1 MRIKK
6 IFGVLFLCFFYFT
19 ALAQQGGIS
28 INTNNTS
35 LEKIFS
41 QLEAEH
47 NYLFSFKKEDIENIR
62 VSINAEKKDIHSLLT
77 ELLINTRLEFEIVG
91 DNYIILK
98 KSKKP
103 DPRSVIPSYTDHSPG
118 NYINELCGSVV
129 DSFTQQ
135 PLAYASIYFKKTN
148 RGNYALPDGSFK
160 FSSDLQKNDTV
171 VVSYAG
177 YKEKYFPADI
187 FFKKPC
193 PKIQLNYYDFGD
205 DFIVVTDYLTDGID
219 LGDNGAATILR
230 PNRIGVLPGQAEPDI
245 FTTIQFLPGINSSR
259 GESSNFNVRGG
270 AADQNLLLWEGI
282 PIYHA
287 SHYFGMISAFNP
299 YIIDK
304 IKIYRGG
311 FGPEYGGR
319 ASSVIDME
327 SADSDLKESSFGAG
341 VNFLNAY
348 THGQVAAPN
357 NNLTFVYSLRRS
369 ISDMW
374 RSPTFENITNRNLQG
389 FVNIPP
395 PSPNGQNIPRV
406 SDAFNFVDSHFK
418 LAAQVSSKDKI
429 SGSFFYTVNDFD
441 DRIVNPNREQ
451 EQLDIL
457 DLKSNGGSIK
467 WERNWSERFTSEV
480 LAVSTLYDYDYSYE
494 INELESS
501 PSSNRFGHKFNTLK
515 ERHLN
520 FSNTYRFKN
529 NHRIN
534 FGYQFINYDVFY
546 DINHQ
551 KGNRTLE
558 SQRRDVNS
566 NTNALY
572 GEFSSSQ
579 EQRTGIDVGIR
590 VNRFEKRNKNY
601 ASPRLRLWHNLS
613 DDWRLQFNAGKHY
626 QFVSQL
632 VEFKGD
638 ILGIETPI
646 WVMANDKSV
655 PVLDATQYQLG
666 LIYHKKAWVVD
677 LQFFAKET
685 SGLTSLA
692 TGFDPSPRNFDIGTA
707 SSRGVDLLVKKR
719 WKDVR
724 VWASY
729 SLSKTEYNFPTF
741 MTDSFFPSPFDQ
753 RHVFNLAS
761 QLNIGDFQCS
771 LGFSLA
777 SGTPYSVMN
786 DINKGEDAQGDELFL
801 PVYANFNDQNL
812 PLQHHLDASFL
823 YNFRSKKD
831 KKFKA
836 VVGISFF
843 NIYDQEN
850 LYSREYFIDNPPG
863 GGLNDVKISIDD
875 QSSLG
880 FTPNAVVRLEW

>member
-1 MRIKK
+1 MCIKK
-6 IFGVLFLCFFYFT
+6 IFGVLFLCFFYFI
-19 ALAQQGGIS
+19 ALAQRGDLS
-28 INTNNTS
+28 INANNTPLDKIINE
-35 LEKIFS
+35 LET
-41 QLEAEH
+41 EY
-47 NYLFSFKKEDIENIR
+47 NYLFSFKKEDVKNIQ
-62 VSINAEKKDIHSLLT
+62 VSINVEKKDIHALLT
-77 ELLINTRLEFEIVG
+77 ALLQNTELEFEIV
-91 DNYIILK
+91 
-98 KSKKP
+98 S
-103 DPRSVIPSYTDHSPG
+103 G
-118 NYINELCGSVV
+118 NYVIIKKRVLNDARGISPPSRYQFQNSHNFCGSVV
-129 DSFTQQ
+129 DSLTQQ
-135 PLAYASIYFKKTN
+135 SLAYASIHLKGVYGCGT
-148 RGNYALPDGSFK
+148 YSSADGTFG
-160 FSSDLQKNDTV
+160 FNCTLLENDTL
-171 VVSYAG
+171 VVSYVG
-177 YKEKYFPADI
+177 YKDSKIPVKHFLNT
-187 FFKKPC
+187 PC
-193 PKIQLNYYDFGD
+193 PKIHLNYYDFGD

-230 PNRIGVLPGQAEPDI
+230 PNRIGALPGQAEPDI

-304 IKIYRGG
+304 IKVYRGG

-319 ASSVIDME
+319 VSSVIDME
-327 SADSDLKESSFGAG
+327 SAGSELKESSFGAG
-341 VNFLNAY
+341 INFLNAY

-357 NNLTFVYSLRRS
+357 NNLTFVYSVRRS
-369 ISDMW
+369 ISEIW
-374 RSPTFENITNRNLQG
+374 RSPTFENISNRNLQG

-395 PSPNGQNIPRV
+395 ASPNGQNIPRV
-406 SDAFNFVDSHFK
+406 SDAFDFFDSHFK
-418 LAAQVSSKDKI
+418 LAAQVTPKDEI
-429 SGSFFYTVNDFD
+429 SGSFFYATNDFD
-441 DRIVNPNREQ
+441 DKIINPNRQQ

-457 DLKSNGGSIK
+457 DLKSNGGSIN
-467 WERNWSERFTSEV
+467 WQHNWSEHFTSEI
-480 LAVSTLYDYDYSYE
+480 LAVSTLYDYDYNYE
-494 INELESS
+494 INWTDNS
-501 PSSNRFGHKFNTLK
+501 PDPRRFGHKFNTLK
-515 ERHLN
+515 EKHLN
-520 FSNTYRFKN
+520 FSNTLTLNN

-534 FGYQFINYDVFY
+534 FGYQFINYEVAY

-558 SQRRDVNS
+558 NQKREFNS

-572 GEFSSSQ
+572 AEYSSPLD
-579 EQRTGIDVGIR
+579 QRTGVDVGARI
-590 VNRFEKRNKNY
+590 NHYEKRNKNY
-601 ASPRLRLWHNLS
+601 VSPRLRLWHNLS

-638 ILGIETPI
+638 IFGIETPI

-666 LIYHKKAWVVD
+666 AIYHKNAWVVD
-677 LQFFAKET
+677 LQVYVKET
-685 SGLTSLA
+685 NGLTSLA
-692 TGFDPSPRNFDIGTA
+692 TGFDPSPRNFDIGTS

-719 WKDVR
+719 WKDFR
-724 VWASY
+724 IWGSY
-729 SLSKTEYNFPTF
+729 SLCNTKFNFPTF
-741 MTDSFFPSPFDQ
+741 RDIDDFPAPFDQ

-786 DINKGEDAQGDELFL
+786 EIREEEDGQGDVLLL

-823 YNFRSKKD
+823 YNFKSKRNR
-831 KKFKA
+831 KFKG

-863 GGLNDVKISIDD
+863 GGLNDVRISIDD
-875 QSSLG
+875 QSGLG